1 MGVLVEGKQKH
12 EDLLRQKVESQNV
25 TIEEM
30 TKTVQDMDSQ
40 LKSKNKLSS
49 TITRRDMKVECTHY
63 KRKVYFLALEIL
75 LSLSYV
81 SNTVRFISVML
92 KSQVS

>member
-40 LKSKNKLSS
+40 LKSKNKLS
-49 TITRRDMKVECTHY
+49 TITRGDMKVECTHY
-63 KRKVYFLALEIL
+63 KINVYFFSIRDI
-75 LSLSYV
+75 
-81 SNTVRFISVML
+81 TCFIICL
-92 KSQVS
+92 